1 MEQNEATIRVHALVS
16 GMVQG
21 VGYRYFAYRSARRIG
36 VTGWVRNLRN
46 GDVEAEAQGTPES
59 VDAFVAELRIGPQ
72 YSRVD
77 QAIIKPIDIIGE
89 TTFRVLG

>member
-21 VGYRYFAYRSARRIG
+21 VGYRYFAYRSARRI
-36 VTGWVRNLRN
+36 